1 MCLQAAFDKK
11 SETAIAPLLKRL
23 NLNYLLFLLFSPSLT
38 FELAAQV
45 HVHLPEP
52 RLVKTME
59 MASKVLISYAGSFL
73 VTKTKMVAAV
83 PGEAAQE
90 PMVQVVAV

>member
-1 MCLQAAFDKK
+1 M
-11 SETAIAPLLKRL
+11 IAPLLKRL
-23 NLNYLLFLLFSPSLT
+23 NFKLPIVPFSPSLT

-52 RLVKTME
+52 RHVKTME

-73 VTKTKMVAAV
+73 VTKTKMVAVAPV
-83 PGEAAQE
+83 EAAPE